1 MGAAAI
7 ITARRHALTTLGTSI
22 AFSETSI
29 IENLMETRLKGKIA
43 IVTGANRGIG
53 RAIAARLSSEGAS
66 VVLCARDA
74 NLLADA
80 AKAIEHATALSVD
93 LREADA
99 AKQVVDFA
107 DKTYGR
113 IDMLINNA
121 GATKRGDFL
130 DLSDD
135 DWADGFA
142 LKFFGAVRLTRTAW
156 PYLKAQAGSVLNISG
171 VGGRMPGP
179 LFTIGG
185 SVNAALLS
193 FTKAMADIGIRDGV
207 QVNAVNPGSVRTE
220 RYRRMLE
227 ATAKAQGTDV
237 ETAERKMIES
247 ARTTRVG
254 EPEDIAALVAF
265 VVSPEGR
272 FLQGALI
279 DMDGGA
285 TKVI

>member
-1 MGAAAI
+1 MDKRLIGKTAI
-7 ITARRHALTTLGTSI
+7 IT
-22 AFSETSI
+22 
-29 IENLMETRLKGKIA
+29 
-43 IVTGANRGIG
+43 GASRGIG
-53 RAIAARLSSEGAS
+53 RAIAIRLAGEGAQ
-66 VVLCARDA
+66 VVLCARDE
-74 NLLADA
+74 NLMAEAVKEIERTGERA
-80 AKAIEHATALSVD
+80 AAFAVD
-93 LREADA
+93 LREIDGATRTV
-99 AKQVVDFA
+99 KFA
-107 DKTYGR
+107 LDKFGQ
-113 IDMLINNA
+113 IDILVNNA

-130 DLSDD
+130 ELTDE

-142 LKFFGAVRLTRTAW
+142 LKFFGAMRLTREAW
-156 PYLKAQAGSVLNISG
+156 PHLKVQAGSVLNISG
-171 VGGRMPGP
+171 VGGRMPGA

-207 QVNAVNPGSVRTE
+207 QVNAVNPGSIRTE

-227 ATAKAQGTDV
+227 ATAKQQGTDV

-272 FLQGALI
+272 FLQGSLI